1 MHSLIIA
8 KTLPTLQPEYI
19 HMLNATMCATT
30 RAICVILENYQTE
43 EGVQVPEAL
52 KPFMPPGMDSVYG

>member
-1 MHSLIIA
+1 M
-8 KTLPTLQPEYI
+8 QPEYI

-52 KPFMPPGMDSVYG
+52 KPFMPPGMDRVRAYVL